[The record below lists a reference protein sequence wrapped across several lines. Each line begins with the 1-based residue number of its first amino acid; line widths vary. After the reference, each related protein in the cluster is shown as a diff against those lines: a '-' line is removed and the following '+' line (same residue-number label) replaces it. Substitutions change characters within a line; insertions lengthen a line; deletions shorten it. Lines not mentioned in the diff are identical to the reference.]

1 MTSSDKDAS
10 LDLYTAATPNGHKVS
25 IALEELG
32 LPYRTHVI
40 DLRSGGQFTP
50 EFLQIS
56 PNNKIPAIVDGD
68 LSIFES
74 GAILVYL
81 AEKTGKLLPTSGHGR
96 FKVLE
101 WLFFQVGGIGPM
113 LGQVHHFRN
122 YAPEKLPYAIDRY
135 TNEAKRLFHVVDKRL
150 SDNQFLAGNDY
161 SIADIANMPWM
172 RLHKNQGIEITEYP
186 HVARWIDALE
196 ARPAVKKGLATPPR
210 ADAPMD
216 DKAKETLFGKSQYER
231 R

>member
-150 SDNQFLAGNDY
+150 SDNQFLAGNDDAQGRKGVEGI
-161 SIADIANMPWM
+161 SPAP
-172 RLHKNQGIEITEYP
+172 LH
-186 HVARWIDALE
+186 R
-196 ARPAVKKGLATPPR
+196 
-210 ADAPMD
+210 
-216 DKAKETLFGKSQYER
+216 
-231 R
+231 

>member
-1 MTSSDKDAS
+1 MAAADDGII
-10 LDLYTAATPNGHKVS
+10 DLFTAATPNGHKVS

-32 LPYRTHVI
+32 LPYRTHEI
-40 DLRSGGQFTP
+40 DLRNGGQFAP
-50 EFLQIS
+50 EFLKIS
-56 PNNKIPAIVDGD
+56 PNNKIPAIVDGG

-81 AEKTGKLLPTSGHGR
+81 ADKTGKLLATSGPDR
-96 FKVLE
+96 YKALE

-113 LGQVHHFRN
+113 LGQVHHFRT
-122 YAPEKLPYAIDRY
+122 YAPEKIPYAIDRY

-150 SDNQFLAGNDY
+150 SEAKFLAGDTY
-161 SIADIANMPWM
+161 SIADIANMTWM
-172 RLHKNQGIEITEYP
+172 RLHNNQGIEIAEYP
-186 HVARWIDALE
+186 HVARWLEALE

-210 ADAPMD
+210 TDAPMD
-216 DKAKETLFGKSQYER
+216 DKAKEQLFGKAQYER